1 MKSTGLSVTG
11 SYPTLMGY
19 TDRIP
24 QNWPAIDRRA
34 LMRDAH
40 QIARNFRTKFA
51 SYREA
56 MAYGLWAAWLS
67 AKSRQAIQSLAIQ
80 AGPTRVPH
88 TSAQI
93 KASRRATRQCGSS
106 LWAS

>member
-1 MKSTGLSVTG
+1 MPV
-11 SYPTLMGY
+11 YPTSMGY
-19 TDRIP
+19 TNRRPKD
-24 QNWPAIDRRA
+24 WPAIDRAA

-40 QIARNFRTKFA
+40 QIARNFRTKFTG
-51 SYREA
+51 YREA

-80 AGPTRVPH
+80 AGPTRAPL
-88 TSAQI
+88 TKAQI
-93 KASRRATRQCGSS
+93 EASRRATRQCGSS

>member
-1 MKSTGLSVTG
+1 MTRL
-11 SYPTLMGY
+11 YPTSMGY
-19 TDRIP
+19 TSQRPKI
-24 QNWPAIDRRA
+24 WPFIDRRA
-34 LMRDAH
+34 LTRDAH
-40 QIARNFRTKFA
+40 QIARNFRDKFET
-51 SYREA
+51 YREA